1 MKAILSL
8 FGMLIGLLLFL
19 GLPVGVIIL
28 LIWAFKRKDKFEAEK
43 FTKLSIALNGQI
55 VPDDKGNPSYVRT
68 VIEGIELRVWTV
80 AEEVY
85 SNDPDD
91 YTHGVSYYLFM
102 DILINHGF
110 NLTIWQETLGSK
122 LFDKSGKAASV
133 KTGDPVFD
141 NKYRVQ
147 ADQPDQALAFLQ
159 VPKRRTAL
167 ENLNAK
173 GFYLFKVDSNSVQ
186 IKKPYVPMRD
196 HVATNLQD
204 YAAQICNLAL

>member
-1 MKAILSL
+1 MTILRL
-8 FGMLIGLLLFL
+8 FGILIGLLLFL
-19 GLPVGVIIL
+19 GLPIGVIIL
-28 LIWAFKRKDKFEAEK
+28 LIWAFKKKDKFESEK

-55 VPDDKGNPSYVRT
+55 VPDDKGNPSYVRS

-110 NLTIWQETLGSK
+110 NMTIWQESLGSK

-141 NKYRVQ
+141 TKYRINS
-147 ADQPDQALAFLQ
+147 DQPDQALAFLQ
-159 VPKRRTAL
+159 VPKRKAAL

-173 GFYLFKVDSNSVQ
+173 GFYLFKVDIGSVQ

-196 HVATNLQD
+196 HVAANLQD
-204 YAAQICNLAL
+204 YTAQLCNLAL